1 MFSAATR
8 FLSTMQ
14 ERLNPLRDDSV
25 VAAFHID
32 DIRQAM
38 LKCLDE
44 ECAGHFPQVERRILM
59 ATNVPA
65 LWFLR
70 PELLMAVAT
79 RCGEQAAHQMVD
91 EISSMFE
98 GLLPKG
104 LNSRPS
110 RLQR

>member
-1 MFSAATR
+1 
-8 FLSTMQ
+8 MQ
-14 ERLNPLRDDSV
+14 ERLNPLRDDTV
-25 VAAFHID
+25 AAAFHMD

-38 LKCLDE
+38 LKCLDA
-44 ECAGHFPQVERRILM
+44 ECAGHFPQVERRIRM
-59 ATNVPA
+59 ASNVPA

-91 EISSMFE
+91 EISAMFE

-110 RLQR
+110 RLRR